1 MHCYFLGGVREGVP
15 DLMSLLTQCWCLGGA
30 GVSLHPDQM
39 SGGNAQLLDMFIPR
53 M

>member
-1 MHCYFLGGVREGVP
+1 MHCYFFGGVREGVP
-15 DLMSLLTQCWCLGGA
+15 DLLSLLTHCWCLGGA
-30 GVSLHPDQM
+30 GVSPHPDQM